1 MPDNELK
8 LFRCEA
14 LNARISLRQCRINQ
28 EEARRRA
35 ALDKSERFAR
45 SGNLYA
51 GWLHVCL
58 ACTQKDDL
66 DGQSCE
72 AVNAGRDSGVHP
84 AEKERENIPE
94 NMPAKYARKYSRKYS
109 SDDGRQR
116 EQPPRA
122 TPGEKEKTVMEMVA
136 VTSGPKHP
144 CPRHPDQE
152 QMVCMKPGTYFGKL
166 MGRCRICMQERAR
179 EGRKTRKENRLK
191 GLTKPKAKPAA
202 APERVLVLNFAG
214 LPDEGLWDNLHQQ
227 AREELRP
234 PEMQALHLI
243 RSQLRAS
250 RKTVIDLIE

>member
-28 EEARRRA
+28 EEARCRA
-35 ALDKSERFAR
+35 ALDRSKRFDR

-51 GWLHVCL
+51 GRLHVCL
-58 ACTQKDDL
+58 TCTQKDDL
-66 DGQSCE
+66 DVQSFE
-72 AVNAGRDSGVHP
+72 AVNVGRESGAHP
-84 AEKERENIPE
+84 A
-94 NMPAKYARKYSRKYS
+94 
-109 SDDGRQR
+109 DDGRQR
-116 EQPPRA
+116 EQPPRV
-122 TPGEKEKTVMEMVA
+122 TPGEKEETVVEMVA
-136 VTSGPKHP
+136 VASGPKHP

-152 QMVCMKPGTYFGKL
+152 QMVCQKPGKYFGKL

-179 EGRKTRKENRLK
+179 ESRKIRKENRLK

-250 RKTVIDLIE
+250 RKTVIDRIE